1 MYNPDY
7 MVVAATN
14 ADHFAGSRC
23 VNAFVKDSLIVKDS
37 HNDNRNYDYTNE
49 KSDLP
54 ASMPMLFGISGNTA
68 QVAPMIKNASVKDI
82 VQAKLTYNLE
92 LLRYGKKSSSDTN
105 PYGLNLLEL
114 ADFMRFYGVYSG
126 ANFDG
131 GGSTQLITRNFTTNE
146 FEVTVRSSDFGTNIL
161 DNSRGVI
168 NSILVTKKY
177 E

>member
-14 ADHFAGSRC
+14 ADHFGGSRC